1 MKKILPIVSLALP
14 AILSAQLGGL
24 LNAPKLNTS
33 NVDNFVKEVDAFEV
47 RVDTATN
54 LLYTATDIF
63 FVSVDSFKTL
73 PPMEKMWNDVK
84 TDIKNAAT
92 DEMKTAAQQGY
103 LKYAQNITSR
113 KDKLDEIW
121 QDNTVR
127 NELLGY
133 LIGRKEMLNIVKDSL
148 LKAIE
153 IDEKAV
159 MDYEAIVS
167 KGTTAVTDLT
177 NQIAANP
184 MSIASAKPV
193 LDKGKTALSS
203 IAEIKKDVEEHIKL
217 AKYIVEKIKEAL
229 GG

>member
-1 MKKILPIVSLALP
+1 LKKIFPLISLALP

-47 RVDTATN
+47 KVDTATN
-54 LLYTATDIF
+54 LLYSATDIF

-73 PPMEKMWNDVK
+73 PTMEKMWNDVK

-92 DEMKTAAQQGY
+92 DEMITAAQQGY

-113 KDKLDEIW
+113 KDKLDELW
-121 QDNTVR
+121 QDNTIR

-159 MDYEAIVS
+159 MDYEAIIS
-167 KGTTAVTDLT
+167 KGSTAVTDLT

-184 MSIASAKPV
+184 MSVASAKPV

-203 IAEIKKDVEEHIKL
+203 MAEIKKDVEEHIKL